1 MKLYYI
7 IILLLLCSCK
17 VVKQTTDNS
26 KIDKN
31 ETSVST
37 ENIISLLKDSSNV
50 SVNVDSVRVVVTPDS
65 VGNPSILISAI
76 GVKVKGG
83 RTMDGT
89 TMILRKDSSNI
100 ETNQVNDISITEDK
114 TIIAEPPN
122 VTIIIIVCVIIVILL
137 IFFQFRKFL

>member
-83 RTMDGT
+83 RTMEGT

>member
-83 RTMDGT
+83 RTMEGT
-89 TMILRKDSSNI
+89 TMILRKDSFNI

-114 TIIAEPPN
+114 MIIAEPPN

>member
-7 IILLLLCSCK
+7 IILLLLCSCN

-83 RTMDGT
+83 RTMEGT